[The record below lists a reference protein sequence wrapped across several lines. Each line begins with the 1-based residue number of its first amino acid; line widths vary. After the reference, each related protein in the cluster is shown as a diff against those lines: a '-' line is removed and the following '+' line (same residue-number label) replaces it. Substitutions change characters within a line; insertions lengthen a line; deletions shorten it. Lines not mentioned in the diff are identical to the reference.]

1 MKFAFRNVWR
11 NKKVS
16 IFAALVVA
24 ASTLFLM
31 IFAGNIATYQSQL
44 DQSYQ
49 IMKASAH
56 ITGES
61 ATATPQLTE
70 TQYGMLLDSGFIKEH
85 SVMADHAINEQDIL
99 RGINKSSIDT
109 TLHSC
114 IQDVAW
120 AEGYESDVFLGDAMV
135 CVVPANRRM
144 ELGCVWTC
152 TINQQKYEFVV
163 VGIYGS
169 KYTSKSNGAIFYCP
183 VNALKNAYNNAGKE
197 FTYCGMKMDLQNL
210 QEIDLFKEQ
219 MKAAGMSEGQCR
231 LVINDAQLRSVTAQ
245 LKRHVRVL
253 ESMLPILLALIAAI
267 GFGISFLLLRSRK
280 KEIAILRTIG
290 MKRFPVFV
298 SYLLE
303 TAMQAVLGMAV
314 GILIGRELF
323 DILAVDF
330 QQLMIMVVYY
340 LAGGGVAIWK
350 LSGINIFTIMNVR
363 E

>member
-1 MKFAFRNVWR
+1 MKFAFRNLWR
-11 NKKVS
+11 NKKIS

-24 ASTLFLM
+24 ASILFLL
-31 IFAGNIATYQSQL
+31 IFTGNIATYQSEL

-61 ATATPQLTE
+61 SAAVPQLTE
-70 TQYGMLLDSGFIKEH
+70 LQYGMILDSGFVKDH
-85 SVMADHAINEQDIL
+85 SVMADHIINEQDIL
-99 RGINKSSIDT
+99 RGINKSNIDT

-114 IQDVAW
+114 IQDVVW
-120 AEGYESDVFLGDAMV
+120 AVGYESAVFFSDEMV

-144 ELGCVWTC
+144 ELGDIWTC
-152 TINQQKYEFVV
+152 RIQQQNYEFVV

-183 VNALKNAYNNAGKE
+183 VNALKAVYDDTGTA

-210 QEIDLFKEQ
+210 QEIDSFKTQ
-219 MKAAGMSEGQCR
+219 MKAAGMAEGQCR
-231 LVINDAQLRSVTAQ
+231 LVINDAQLQSVTAQ

-253 ESMLPILLALIAAI
+253 ESMLPILMALIAAI
-267 GFGISFLLLRSRK
+267 GLGISFLLLRGRK
-280 KEIAILRTIG
+280 REIAILRTIG
-290 MKRFPVFV
+290 MNRFSVFV
-298 SYLLE
+298 GYLLE
-303 TAMQAVLGMAV
+303 TAVQAMLGMAV

-323 DILAVDF
+323 GVSTIDH
-330 QQLMIMVVYY
+330 QQIWIMIGCY
-340 LAGGGVAIWK
+340 LVGGAAAIWR
-350 LSGINIFTIMNVR
+350 LSGINVFTIMTAR